1 MQFLTSLF
9 GGSENTFITAI
20 LALGIVLVLIVLGL
34 WALKVF
40 FRASN
45 TFVRGRN
52 KRLTVVDQVAIDQ
65 KRQLIIVRRDNVE
78 HLILVGGPQDL
89 VVESG
94 IAAEKPGAG
103 TRRPTVGPVATA
115 PVQAPVPPAPPAA
128 DVLETTRAQV
138 VPPPAPRVA
147 MERLRDLARPTPRR
161 PDSLRHTGLMRPVT
175 RMEAAVI
182 PMNPDGADHRRVDS
196 AKAAPQSDV
205 SEQTKLGGGSYP
217 VDGVKAEGN

>member
-9 GGSENTFITAI
+9 GGSENTIVTAV
-20 LALGIVLVLIVLGL
+20 LALGIVLVLIVFGL
-34 WALKVF
+34 WALKVLS
-40 FRASN
+40 RASN

-78 HLILVGGPQDL
+78 HLILVGGAQDL

-94 IAAEKPGAG
+94 IATEKPAAVT
-103 TRRPTVGPVATA
+103 TRRPVITATS
-115 PVQAPVPPAPPAA
+115 PAEAEQPAA
-128 DVLETTRAQV
+128 ANFDVLETSKAQV
-138 VPPPAPRVA
+138 VPPKRSAA
-147 MERLRDLARPTPRR
+147 MDRLRDLARPGPRR

-182 PMNPDGADHRRVDS
+182 PMNPEAADNRRIDS
-196 AKAAPQSDV
+196 AKAAPHNELN
-205 SEQTKLGGGSYP
+205 EQARLGGASYP
-217 VDGVKAEGN
+217 VDGTKADGN